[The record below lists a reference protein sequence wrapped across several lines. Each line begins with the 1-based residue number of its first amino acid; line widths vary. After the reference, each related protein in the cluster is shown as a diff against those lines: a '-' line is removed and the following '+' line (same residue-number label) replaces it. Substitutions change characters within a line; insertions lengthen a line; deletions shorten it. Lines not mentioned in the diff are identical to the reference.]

1 MTDKVT
7 HASPHLFDQV
17 PGEAV
22 IGGEFQADLSVDVR
36 GGLAAAAHD
45 QRELQAVGGSDL
57 HGLSLYVADAGT
69 RAGLARETGGP
80 CGGREDIT

>member
-1 MTDKVT
+1 M
-7 HASPHLFDQV
+7 

-22 IGGEFQADLSVDVR
+22 IGGEFQADLSVNVG

-57 HGLSLYVADAGT
+57 HGLSFYVTDAGT
-69 RAGLARETGGP
+69 RAGLAGETSGR
-80 CGGREDIT
+80 CGGKEDII